1 MTRTTALWLS
11 LTGAVVLWGLV
22 GGGSWGQDLP
32 GRVTDGLVALY
43 LFNEGAGDFVTDQ
56 SGFGEP
62 LRLVNADPAG
72 ATWAE
77 GGGFVIFGQRA
88 ALISP
93 LPAAKIVT
101 AAQATNQLTIE
112 AVVTPQDTEH
122 TGPARIVSLS
132 RDPYSRNFTLA
143 QVRGQYILRLRT
155 SQTDEQGLPDMPSYD
170 NMLLPERQHVV
181 AVYDQIEVRF
191 YVNGEFAG
199 QGARSGD
206 FSNWDPSFRLILGN
220 EASMDRQWAGKLEL
234 VAIYA
239 RALTPAEVDQNFRAM
254 QQ

>member
-1 MTRTTALWLS
+1 MKPATALRVGLAAAAIAFG
-11 LTGAVVLWGLV
+11 LLGAV
-22 GGGSWGQDLP
+22 SWGQDVP
-32 GRVTDGLVALY
+32 VRVTDGLVALY
-43 LFNEGAGDFVTDQ
+43 LFDEAGGDFVLDR

-72 ATWAE
+72 ATWADD
-77 GGGFVIFGQRA
+77 GGFVIFGQRA

-93 LPAAKIVT
+93 LPATKIVT

-112 AVVTPQDTEH
+112 AVVTPQDAEH

-132 RDPYSRNFTLA
+132 RDPFSRNFTLG

-199 QGARSGD
+199 QAARNGD

>member
-1 MTRTTALWLS
+1 MQTARVVGYCLASAL
-11 LTGAVVLWGLV
+11 VLWGLTGV
-22 GGGSWGQDLP
+22 GSWGQDLP

-43 LFNEGAGDFVTDQ
+43 LFDEGEGDFVNDQ

-72 ATWAE
+72 AIWPDD
-77 GGGFVIFGQRA
+77 GGFMVFGNRA

-93 LPAAKIVT
+93 LPATKIVT
-101 AAQATNQLTIE
+101 AAQATNELTIE
-112 AVVTPQDTEH
+112 AVITPQDAEH
-122 TGPARIVSLS
+122 AGPARILSLS
-132 RDPYSRNFTLA
+132 RDPLSRNFTLG
-143 QVRGQYILRLRT
+143 QVKGQYSLRLRT
-155 SQTDEQGLPDMPSYD
+155 SQTDEQGLPELPSYD

-181 AVYDQIEVRF
+181 AVYDQVEVRF

-206 FSNWDPSFRLILGN
+206 FSNWDPSFRLVLGN
-220 EASMDRQWAGKLEL
+220 EASMDRQWAGRFEL

-254 QQ
+254 TH